1 MKAWNLMKKQYK
13 TLIIVETAIF
23 LAILL
28 TYIIVK
34 TNIIESFPKCIF
46 YEKFGIFCPSCGG
59 TRFIANIFQFKFW
72 KAFLIQPIFFITA
85 IYLGI
90 LNFTYII
97 NVCFD
102 KRISIFKWWHV
113 IIWIILLLIYTVIIN
128 II

>member
-102 KRISIFKWWHV
+102 KKISIFKWWHV